1 MKLIVRRVLIG
12 SVCGM
17 VSSLFLCLAVRN
29 IGLGLSLGALLGIA
43 QIFAFFDLESG
54 SAIDRAMTCAALG
67 LPFWATINVILL
79 PLVAGQ
85 QPQWTAEKM
94 RGLFPALIC
103 WLLFSF
109 FLGILAQAVRE
120 LAKYFLGAESPARAI
135 FRPEKAT
142 QVVILGGGF
151 AGVTTAEQL
160 EKQFRGDPTV
170 SFTMI
175 SEKNSGCSR
184 RCLLKLPR
192 AAWIPPILLLPCEQ
206 ALNGPACCAA
216 GLRASISNAGK
227 FI

>member
-1 MKLIVRRVLIG
+1 M
-12 SVCGM
+12 
-17 VSSLFLCLAVRN
+17 
-29 IGLGLSLGALLGIA
+29 
-43 QIFAFFDLESG
+43 FAFFDLESG

-67 LPFWATINVILL
+67 LLFWVTINVILL

-85 QPQWTAEKM
+85 QPQWTVEKM
-94 RGLFPALIC
+94 RALFPALIC

-120 LAKYFLGAESPARAI
+120 LAKYFLGAESPAGAI
-135 FRPEKAT
+135 SRPEKAT

-160 EKQFRGDPTV
+160 EKQFRGDPRV

-175 SEKNSGCSR
+175 SETDSCLFTPMLVEVATSG
-184 RCLLKLPR
+184 LD
-192 AAWIPPILLLPCEQ
+192 PPILLLPCEQ

-216 GLRASISNAGK
+216 GLRASISNAASSSER
-227 FI
+227 